1 MTGPAAVRA
10 HIAAALRERNDRAP
24 SDRQLRRWTQEGTI
38 PSVGEESEIT
48 PKLLDHVEAAAAL
61 LGRGQNRADRVRIV
75 LAVRGF
81 DIHSEILRA
90 DAKSALISF
99 GGTVPPMSDDEIVDA
114 TERIAEHVIEEW
126 PRARNHPGLKP
137 MRWAIN
143 ATTIDGA
150 ALGETVATKAESL
163 VHNVVSSALGEGMY
177 EPRFLAEAVLSPI
190 DIPESDRSEL
200 VDAVAHQLEELF
212 APGWNDVLN
221 AVETANMTEV
231 LLIARQY
238 RALHAGQTALAIAGG
253 RNAVNHPTNAD
264 FMCFVSA
271 LYEYIR
277 RQRQSDN
284 VYDRTTEPVCNS
296 GDERP
301 AAR

>member
-1 MTGPAAVRA
+1 MIRVRA
-10 HIAAALRERNDRAP
+10 RYSL
-24 SDRQLRRWTQEGTI
+24 TI
-38 PSVGEESEIT
+38 PSVGEDSEIT
-48 PKLLDHVEAAAAL
+48 PKLLDHVETAAAL

-81 DIHSEILRA
+81 DVHSEKLRA

-99 GGTVPPMSDDEIVDA
+99 GGAVPAMSDDEIVDA
-114 TERIAEHVIEEW
+114 TERIAEGVIDQWPHV
-126 PRARNHPGLKP
+126 RNHPGLRS

-143 ATTIDGA
+143 ATTIDDDADGV
-150 ALGETVATKAESL
+150 GETVATKAESL
-163 VHNVVSSALGEGMY
+163 VHNVVSSAIGGGMY
-177 EPRFLAEAVLSPI
+177 EPRFLAQAVLSQR
-190 DIPESDRSEL
+190 DVPESDRSAL
-200 VDAVAHQLEELF
+200 VDAVADQLEELF

-221 AVETANMTEV
+221 AVDTANMSEV

-238 RALHAGQTALAIAGG
+238 RALHAGQTALAITGG

-277 RQRQSDN
+277 RQRQPDN
-284 VYDRTTEPVCNS
+284 VY
-296 GDERP
+296 GDVMK
-301 AAR
+301 